1 MTSEVKHIMVD
12 WNEPEDN
19 YSEFMLNQLK
29 KMMWFEDE
37 FAPSNDKEKWE
48 QLNTTEQDTYLKVLA
63 GLTGL
68 DFFQGGNHGI
78 DNWMRH
84 IHSPQKLTVFKFIE
98 MEEVVIHAKSYSRIF
113 SALATSMQ
121 IKKLKKWVEE
131 HPTQQYKMNR
141 IMKYYKGVTDNL
153 TLYLALAAS
162 CILEGKLFYTGFF
175 FPLYL
180 SGKGY
185 MMASGEIIKKIM
197 LDENIHGIYTG
208 LVAQE
213 IYSSLSEEERSFA
226 DEEFKSLVYDLYENE
241 LRYIQ
246 ELYADLGLTHKVK
259 NFLRYNT
266 NKVCMNLG
274 KEPIFEHVDIDPIV
288 LNALSTEAENHD
300 FFSMKGSSYVKATI
314 ERMKKEDWKFEGIE
328 G

>member
-1 MTSEVKHIMVD
+1 MNEVKHIMVN

-19 YSEFMLNQLK
+19 YSEFMLSQLK
-29 KMMWFEDE
+29 KLMWFEDE
-37 FAPSNDKEKWE
+37 FAPSNDKEKWD
-48 QLNTTEQDTYLKVLA
+48 QLSDTEQDTYLKVLA

-78 DNWMRH
+78 DNWLRH

-113 SALATSMQ
+113 SALATAPR
-121 IKKLKKWVEE
+121 IKQLEKWVEE
-131 HPTQQYKMNR
+131 HPSQQYKMNR
-141 IMKYYKGVTDNL
+141 IMKYYKGVNDNL
-153 TLYLALAAS
+153 SLYLAMAAS
-162 CILEGKLFYTGFF
+162 CLLEGKLFYTGFF

-180 SGKGY
+180 SGKGL
-185 MMASGEIIKKIM
+185 MKASGEIIKKIM

-213 IYSSLSEEERSFA
+213 IYASLTEQERSFA
-226 DEEFKSLVYDLYENE
+226 DEEFRSLVYDLYDNE
-241 LRYIQ
+241 LRYIE
-246 ELYADLGLTHKVK
+246 ELYRDLGLTHKVK

-300 FFSMKGSSYVKATI
+300 FFSMKGASYVKPTV

-328 G
+328 SK